1 MQSLY
6 KPLIVIGVSLGTLLA
21 QEEVSQE
28 KLMAMNR
35 IILEQSERL
44 DGLSSLIEGL
54 NASIGAME
62 AEKKSYIGRIEK
74 LEAEVANL
82 RKRVAAL
89 ESMKKTSVVSETS
102 SVKSSS
108 KKEVKKTKKTPAQI
122 YTQAV
127 RDYMKKRYDNAIE
140 GFEASLE
147 YRYKP
152 AASHFYLGEISYYR
166 KQYDDALFHYKKSA
180 ELYDKA
186 TYMPVLLLHTGIS
199 LQNRGDKDNAK
210 RFLQSVIDGYPDTK
224 AAKIAKQRLKKR

>member
-1 MQSLY
+1 MRSLY
-6 KPLIVIGVSLGTLLA
+6 TVFVAVWICVGTLRA
-21 QEEVSQE
+21 QEAAQE

-54 NASIGAME
+54 NASIAALE
-62 AEKKSYIGRIEK
+62 AEKKENNARIER
-74 LEAEVANL
+74 LEAEVADL
-82 RKRVAAL
+82 RKRLSAL
-89 ESMKKTSVVSETS
+89 ENARHSPNATQVSSEKPTSR
-102 SVKSSS
+102 KPS
-108 KKEVKKTKKTPAQI
+108 KDSKRTAAQI

-127 RDYMKKRYDNAIE
+127 RDYMKKRYDSAID

-147 YRYKP
+147 NRYKP

-186 TYMPVLLLHTGIS
+186 TYMPVLLLHTGIA
-199 LQNRGDKDNAK
+199 LQNTGDKRNAK
-210 RFLQSVIDGYPDTK
+210 RFLQSVVDEYPDTK
-224 AAKIAKQRLKKR
+224 AAKIAKQRLKRH